1 VNISLAQAQINKTN
15 ISRHGASPWML
26 PHNLGCATTL
36 KARGSIMGPLPEE
49 TGASESLLQVEL
61 HERNRNVVAILT
73 QRAP

>member
-1 VNISLAQAQINKTN
+1 
-15 ISRHGASPWML
+15 ML

-36 KARGSIMGPLPEE
+36 NARGSIMGMLPEE

-61 HERNRNVVAILT
+61 HERNRNVVATLT